1 MKSILFTNA
10 KLKGQNG
17 LQDIYI
23 TDGKFK
29 EKAPVLPQK

>member
-23 TDGKFK
+23 TDGKFNS
-29 EKAPVLPQK
+29 